1 MKYAVWMLKNKQ
13 LSEKGDPNLII
24 LYISVLITSY
34 LKPNF
39 NLENFASLLLNAMSM
54 AMAFKS
60 ASLAFATKQAKV
72 DCCKGLK
79 ASASHICPPALEME
93 HKHDFAKG

>member
-1 MKYAVWMLKNKQ
+1 MLKNKQ
-13 LSEKGDPNLII
+13 LSEKWDLDSTI
-24 LYISVLITSY
+24 LYISALITSY
-34 LKPNF
+34 LKPNL
-39 NLENFASLLLNAMSM
+39 NLQNFASLLLNAMSM
-54 AMAFKS
+54 AMAFES

-79 ASASHICPPALEME
+79 ASVSQICPPALEME